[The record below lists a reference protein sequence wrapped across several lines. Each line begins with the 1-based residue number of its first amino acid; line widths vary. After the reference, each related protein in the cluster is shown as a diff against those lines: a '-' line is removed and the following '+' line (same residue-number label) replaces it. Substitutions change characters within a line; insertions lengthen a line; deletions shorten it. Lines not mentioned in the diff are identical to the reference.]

1 MQLYPLSS
9 GISLVTVSEIPSCL
23 PSMLLRIDCSL
34 RGYVSSFL
42 CLQYFPQHAYRDLSF
57 TFFLKFSTV
66 SYATWPP
73 YPKFKPHYLPKNLT
87 SALLFWALF
96 VILHFLIIC
105 LQDKLRAEGFYIL
118 WGVLF
123 CSPLGHS
130 ACKKSSWHTVG
141 AK

>member
-1 MQLYPLSS
+1 MQLYSLSS

-42 CLQYFPQHAYRDLSF
+42 CLQYFPQHAYRNLSF

-87 SALLFWALF
+87 SALLFWALLCDITFSYYLFTGQVKGRRVLYF
-96 VILHFLIIC
+96 VGCF
-105 LQDKLRAEGFYIL
+105 
-118 WGVLF
+118 VLF
-123 CSPLGHS
+123 TTRSLS
-130 ACKKSSWHTVG
+130 M
-141 AK
+141 